1 MQYEVVSLN
10 RGSSLSEHSP
20 EQIHLDGV
28 YNFKFGDCYVKAKT
42 CETFK
47 IESHEGSPSA
57 TDVCKQLCTL
67 AQMVISYSHLVT
79 VWMKYHKNKADV
91 KSVDKWLMY
100 HVVMGYKVIDQG
112 KLYC

>member
-1 MQYEVVSLN
+1 LL
-10 RGSSLSEHSP
+10 RSSLSVCLP
-20 EQIHLDGV
+20 EQIHLDRI
-28 YNFKFGDCYVKAKT
+28 YDFKFGDCYVKAKT

-79 VWMKYHKNKADV
+79 VWMKFVTHKNKADV
-91 KSVDKWLMY
+91 K
-100 HVVMGYKVIDQG
+100 
-112 KLYC
+112 